1 MTKVTSPGKGA
12 ARNDSIGL
20 CREQHAELY
29 AREGEL
35 RLVVDHPSNAPLIG
49 AHARAIL
56 VRATELTVGVGDGT
70 AAVYV
75 CRGGGTL
82 RIATATVVRHRNG
95 TMGLMDWQI
104 QPGFDHTATT
114 ENGSTVHRINRSAG
128 SRQELE
134 QAPSR

>member
-1 MTKVTSPGKGA
+1 MT
-12 ARNDSIGL
+12 RNDSIGL

-49 AHARAIL
+49 THARAIL
-56 VRATELTVGVGDGT
+56 VRATELTVGAGDGT

-82 RIATATVVRHRNG
+82 RIATATVVRHKNG
-95 TMGLMDWQI
+95 TMGLLEWRI
-104 QPGFDHTATT
+104 EPGFEHAATT
-114 ENGSTVHRINRSAG
+114 ENGSTVHRLTRVPG
-128 SRQELE
+128 
-134 QAPSR
+134 APR

>member
-1 MTKVTSPGKGA
+1 MSRIAKADRTIP
-12 ARNDSIGL
+12 RHDSIGL

-49 AHARAIL
+49 SHARAVL

-95 TMGLMDWQI
+95 AMGLTDWQI
-104 QPGFDHTATT
+104 QPGFDHAAAV
-114 ENGSTVHRINRSAG
+114 EDGRTVHRLTRSAG
-128 SRQELE
+128 PGR
-134 QAPSR
+134 